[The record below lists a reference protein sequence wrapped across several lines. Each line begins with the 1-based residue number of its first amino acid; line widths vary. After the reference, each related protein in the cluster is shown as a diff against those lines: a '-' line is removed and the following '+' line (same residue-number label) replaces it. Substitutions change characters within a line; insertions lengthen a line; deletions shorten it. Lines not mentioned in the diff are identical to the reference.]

1 IQTEDPEDLDITTRI
16 LQSNNAYYDKQ
27 KIENAM
33 STFNRKTCVR
43 FVRRTRQS
51 DYISIENKDGCYSYL
66 GRIGGKQE
74 LSLSRRGC
82 VYHGIIQHELNHALG
97 FYHEHTRSDRDQYV
111 RINWKYISPYT
122 IYNFEKQDTN
132 NQNTPY
138 DYSSIMHYGRTAFST
153 QRGKETITPIPNPNI
168 EIGQRSNLSTWDIRR
183 INILY
188 RC

>member
-1 IQTEDPEDLDITTRI
+1 MYCPKRIQTDADGGRLDCIKHQKCFKMLEQPMFVEEIIKWTP
-16 LQSNNAYYDKQ
+16 YYDKQ

-138 DYSSIMHYGRTAFST
+138 
-153 QRGKETITPIPNPNI
+153 TI
-168 EIGQRSNLSTWDIRR
+168 
-183 INILY
+183 
-188 RC
+188 